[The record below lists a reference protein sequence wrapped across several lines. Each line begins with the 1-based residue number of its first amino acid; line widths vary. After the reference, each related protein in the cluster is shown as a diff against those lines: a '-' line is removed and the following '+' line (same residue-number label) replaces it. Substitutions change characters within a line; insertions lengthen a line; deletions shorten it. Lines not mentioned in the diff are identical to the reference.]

1 MEDVFEISL
10 MEFDVSELVFLLSI
24 KWYFILNR
32 QEIWFV
38 VIEIEEKKFLVCIKF
53 FSLVSDKGLIRSD
66 RVLIKSD

>member
-53 FSLVSDKGLIRSD
+53 FSLVSD